1 MKLETLSAL
10 QLGRMIAAREVS
22 SREVASYFLA
32 RCRQLDPQVNAF
44 INLVDE
50 EWLLGLADQQDQ
62 AVRTGGRSSNSSA
75 PNSSASPS
83 VSSPLA
89 GVPVAIKDVL
99 CMQGLPTTCG
109 SRMLENYRSPYS
121 ATSVLRMLDAGLIP
135 LGKTNM
141 DEFAMG
147 SSTEKSAFGVTR
159 NPWALDR
166 TPGGSSGGA
175 AAALAAGMSPLSIG
189 SDTGGSVRQPA
200 AFCGVCG
207 MKPTYGLVSRYG
219 LVAYGSSL
227 DQVGP
232 MAHHVEDLAALL
244 QILAGHDPK
253 DSTCLNVAIPDFVA
267 SLSGSLKGLRVGV
280 VSEHAHHSALDAEIA
295 AAVDRAGMMLQSL
308 GATVEEAHLPHS
320 RYSVAAYYV
329 IAPCEA
335 SSNLARYEAAHYGFR
350 ATSSPK
356 SSEAK
361 RSPLEQMMIDSR
373 SQGFGEE
380 VQRRIMLGTFALS
393 AGHSDA
399 YYKQALKVRRL
410 ISNDYRTAFEKV
422 DLLLGPVVPTTAFVL
437 GEKLSDPVQMY
448 LEDLFTVEANLA
460 GLPAI
465 SIPCGFNGQGL
476 PLAVQLQ
483 GPQLSDARLLQAAYQ
498 LQKAGLFEP
507 RMAAL

>member
-10 QLGRMIAAREVS
+10 ELGRKIAAGELS
-22 SREVASYFLA
+22 SREVTGYFFS
-32 RCRQLDPQVNAF
+32 RCQALDSKIRAF
-44 INLVDE
+44 INLADE
-50 EWLLGLADQQDQ
+50 AWLLKRADEQDM
-62 AVRTGGRSSNSSA
+62 AIRSGRGSSWQTA
-75 PNSSASPS
+75 AGPAT
-83 VSSPLA
+83 SPLA

-109 SRMLENYRSPYS
+109 SRMLENYHSPYT
-121 ATSVLRMLDAGLIP
+121 ATSVRRMLDAGLIP

-147 SSTEKSAFGVTR
+147 SSTENSAFGVTR
-159 NPWALDR
+159 NPWSLDR

-175 AAALAAGMSPLSIG
+175 AAALASGMSPLSIG

-207 MKPTYGLVSRYG
+207 LKPTYGLISRLG

-244 QILAGHDPK
+244 QILAGHDPS
-253 DSTCLNVAIPDFVA
+253 DSTSLDVPIPDYLS
-267 SLSGSLKGLRVGV
+267 SLGTAIRGLRVGV
-280 VSEHAHHSALDAEIA
+280 VSEHTQHSAVDSEIA
-295 AAVDRAGMMLQSL
+295 AAVDKARQMLESL
-308 GATVEEAHLPHS
+308 GATIQEVHLPHS
-320 RYSVAAYYV
+320 RYSVATYYV

-350 ATSSPK
+350 AASASGATTSIT
-356 SSEAK
+356 ANGL
-361 RSPLEQMMIDSR
+361 SPLEQMMVESR

-393 AGHSDA
+393 AGHTDA

-410 ISNDYRTAFEKV
+410 ISDDYRAAFQQV
-422 DLLLGPVVPTTAFVL
+422 DLLLGPVAPTPAFVL
-437 GEKLSDPVQMY
+437 GEKLSDPLQMY

-460 GLPAI
+460 GLPAV
-465 SIPCGFNGQGL
+465 SIPCGFNNIGL
-476 PLAVQLQ
+476 PLAIQLQ
-483 GPQLSDARLLQAAYQ
+483 GPQLSEARLLQTAYQ
-498 LQKAGLFEP
+498 LQRSGMFEP
-507 RMAAL
+507 RIAAL

>member
-1 MKLETLSAL
+1 
-10 QLGRMIAAREVS
+10 
-22 SREVASYFLA
+22 
-32 RCRQLDPQVNAF
+32 
-44 INLVDE
+44 
-50 EWLLGLADQQDQ
+50 
-62 AVRTGGRSSNSSA
+62 
-75 PNSSASPS
+75 
-83 VSSPLA
+83 
-89 GVPVAIKDVL
+89 
-99 CMQGLPTTCG
+99 
-109 SRMLENYRSPYS
+109 
-121 ATSVLRMLDAGLIP
+121 
-135 LGKTNM
+135 
-141 DEFAMG
+141 
-147 SSTEKSAFGVTR
+147 
-159 NPWALDR
+159 
-166 TPGGSSGGA
+166 
-175 AAALAAGMSPLSIG
+175 
-189 SDTGGSVRQPA
+189 
-200 AFCGVCG
+200 
-207 MKPTYGLVSRYG
+207 
-219 LVAYGSSL
+219 
-227 DQVGP
+227 
-232 MAHHVEDLAALL
+232 
-244 QILAGHDPK
+244 
-253 DSTCLNVAIPDFVA
+253 
-267 SLSGSLKGLRVGV
+267 
-280 VSEHAHHSALDAEIA
+280 
-295 AAVDRAGMMLQSL
+295 MMLQSL
-308 GATVEEAHLPHS
+308 GATVEEVHLPHS

-350 ATSSPK
+350 ATSSPN
-356 SSEAK
+356 SSAAK